1 MTSHQLAF
9 IHIDVDVY
17 NSALQCFEYT
27 WPKVVIGGVVVFDD
41 YGQVGCEG
49 VTRMVNELDLADAV
63 VICNFNGH
71 AIVVKCA
78 VKT

>member
-1 MTSHQLAF
+1 
-9 IHIDVDVY
+9 
-17 NSALQCFEYT
+17 
-27 WPKVVIGGVVVFDD
+27 VVFDD

-63 VICNFNGH
+63 VNCNFNGH